1 MVAKNTKNAK
11 SGNGSMKTGT
21 GDADEKRRLA
31 RLKALNAVKD
41 EINKSDGD
49 GTIMPAA
56 GSIDVETI
64 STGSWSIDSI
74 LGGGFPKGRIVE
86 IYGQEASGKTSIALN
101 AVADVQ
107 RKGGNAVFIDMED
120 ALDPRYARQLG
131 VDTDRLLVSRPE
143 SAEQAVEIIEKFI
156 KSGAVDI
163 IILDSIAA
171 MVPQKD
177 IDAEIGKDT
186 MATRAR
192 LMSKFLP
199 RIIHPAMET
208 GTCCVFINQLRI
220 NLGVMFGD
228 PHITTGGNAMKYYA
242 SQRIR
247 VKRGKSEMDNDT
259 GLPIRTPITVRVD
272 KNKIAPPLLQCTTFL
287 ADGKGI
293 DRDNELFDLCL
304 KFGII
309 RQSGA
314 YFKDAIS
321 GDTIAQGKTKVLDA
335 IENNEDGI
343 RDRYIPLMKEHLS
356 AIGTADNNS
365 ILKDAISRG
374 DKDVV
379 TSLRDDNLRHSRE
392 SERNRLDMEAQE
404 DGTAE

>member
-49 GTIMPAA
+49 GTVMPAA

>member
-11 SGNGSMKTGT
+11 TGNGSVKTNT
-21 GDADEKRRLA
+21 GGDDENKRLA

-49 GTIMPAA
+49 GTVMPAA

-163 IILDSIAA
+163 IILDSVAA

-177 IDAEIGKDT
+177 LDAEIGKDT

-228 PHITTGGNAMKYYA
+228 PHTTTGGNAMKYYA
-242 SQRIR
+242 SQRIK
-247 VKRGKSEMDNDT
+247 VKRGKSEIDSET
-259 GLPIRTPITVRVD
+259 GLPIRTPITVSVD
-272 KNKIAPPLLQCTTFL
+272 KNKIAPPMLKCTTFL

-293 DRDNELFDLCL
+293 DRDNELLDLCL

-309 RQSGA
+309 KQSGG
-314 YFKDAIS
+314 YFKDS
-321 GDTIAQGKTKVLDA
+321 ESDETIVKGKPKMLEA
-335 IENNEDGI
+335 IENDENGI
-343 RDRYIPLMKEHLS
+343 KEKYIPLMQAHLN

-365 ILKDAISRG
+365 ILKDAINRG

-379 TSLRDDNLRHSRE
+379 ASLRDDNLRRSRE
-392 SERNRLDMEAQE
+392 SERNRASQE
-404 DGTAE
+404 EDDVDE